1 MKQNLSSPDSPS
13 HFNYAG
19 AAGFYGA
26 ILAQTNQKLARQCLG
41 LFNEGVSRYPLNA
54 ALTFNHARVLWTFG
68 RMEEARTQF
77 QILNRKNT
85 DWTFDPR
92 TDALLSHRVRVLAQM
107 FPYSDFYQS
116 VIASAVK
123 SSDAHKPLN
132 MIIAGAKTYLAN
144 AALDHGDADRAL
156 TLLTEATDMCPVNF
170 AAYRLQ
176 VLTLNTTRKSP
187 ADLLSAFYASVNL
200 YPPLLFE
207 LLSYGIDVELSQGQ
221 EGNAR
226 DILKKF
232 ILVYSRSSKP
242 DGTPLDIPD
251 ETKRTVRRHIGLLS
265 DWSSDVAKRLI
276 DNGKL

>member
-1 MKQNLSSPDSPS
+1 
-13 HFNYAG
+13 
-19 AAGFYGA
+19 
-26 ILAQTNQKLARQCLG
+26 
-41 LFNEGVSRYPLNA
+41 
-54 ALTFNHARVLWTFG
+54 
-68 RMEEARTQF
+68 MEEARTQF

-92 TDALLSHRVRVLAQM
+92 TDALLSHRVRVLAKM
-107 FPYSDFYQS
+107 FPYSDIYQS

-132 MIIAGAKTYLAN
+132 MIIAGAKSYLAN

-156 TLLTEATDMCPVNF
+156 TLLTEETDMCPANF
-170 AAYRLQ
+170 AAYRLH
-176 VLTLNTTRKSP
+176 VLTLNTTRESP

-251 ETKRTVRRHIGLLS
+251 ETKCTVRRHIDLLS
-265 DWSSDVAKRLI
+265 DWTSDVAKRLI
-276 DNGKL
+276 DNGNL